1 MIKKTTIGMLGA
13 GFIGQMH
20 SLALLN
26 ASNSMREPSIKVHL
40 KHLAEHNTQL
50 VEKVK
55 ERFGWEEVSSDWQ
68 NIINDPDIDIF
79 VNAGPNH
86 EHGKPSIAA
95 AEAGKHILCE
105 KPLASSADEAF
116 EIWKKVTNANVVHM
130 CAFNYRSIPAL
141 NLAKMMIKSG
151 ELGEVR
157 HFRSRFLLNMLP
169 KDNSLSWRFSQ
180 SKAGFGALGD
190 LGSHHIDQ
198 ARFLVG
204 EIIRVSA
211 LTKTWSIDSKKEIQD
226 VNDDAFVCI
235 AELENGAT
243 ASFEASRVANA
254 HNLGGWIEVDG
265 TNKSIA
271 FHMERL
277 NELIIYE
284 SGKGPR
290 TQLVTKEEHPYSD
303 FWLPSGIQGQHPLGW
318 NECFAHQARHLLE
331 ISNSNSTIEPCADFK
346 DGYRVAEIIETIS
359 KSASNGRF
367 EDVKFRKI

>member
-1 MIKKTTIGMLGA
+1 MLGA

-50 VEKVK
+50 REKVK
-55 ERFGWEEVSSDWQ
+55 ERFGWEEVSNDWQ

-79 VNAGPNH
+79 VNSGPNH

-211 LTKTWSIDSKKEIQD
+211 LTKTWSIDSKKEILD

-265 TNKSIA
+265 TKKSIA

-331 ISNSNSTIEPCADFK
+331 ISNSKSTIEPYADFK
-346 DGYRVAEIIETIS
+346 DGYRVAEIVETIS

>member
-1 MIKKTTIGMLGA
+1 M
-13 GFIGQMH
+13 
-20 SLALLN
+20 
-26 ASNSMREPSIKVHL
+26 
-40 KHLAEHNTQL
+40 
-50 VEKVK
+50 
-55 ERFGWEEVSSDWQ
+55 
-68 NIINDPDIDIF
+68 
-79 VNAGPNH
+79 
-86 EHGKPSIAA
+86 
-95 AEAGKHILCE
+95 
-105 KPLASSADEAF
+105 ASSADEAF

-265 TNKSIA
+265 TKKSIA